1 MRGEKDYIWTSGW
14 VAMPI
19 VKMKN
24 TVKRV
29 IWIVK
34 NPGLGNFFKNKEA
47 DSKYFGLCGLN

>member
-34 NPGLGNFFKNKEA
+34 NPGLGIFLKIKRQIASILGFV
-47 DSKYFGLCGLN
+47 G